1 MIILNNEATLV
12 QNDINNK
19 MQDIEYATSDCE
31 QSSSKSLSTFMLNM
45 VGRMFNWLSKIK
57 YIIWYWN
64 MNFIW
69 INYDD

>member
-1 MIILNNEATLV
+1 MATNNNNEATLV

-45 VGRMFNWLSKIK
+45 NIGYNFFETDNPITALGLSGSKL
-57 YIIWYWN
+57 
-64 MNFIW
+64 
-69 INYDD
+69 

>member
-1 MIILNNEATLV
+1 MATNNNNEATLV

-45 VGRMFNWLSKIK
+45 
-57 YIIWYWN
+57 
-64 MNFIW
+64 
-69 INYDD
+69 